1 MLAAQ
6 QRRPTIRKETVSG
19 HGYAWRGR
27 GRCFGKRLRRKIGA
41 NGQAKARRDCQ
52 CEILW
57 SGRKFKGFD
66 VRGGFAFLLRLFP
79 GRDGFAERAGV
90 LAVESARDRLR
101 EGVMAQI
108 IGQHGSPGHR
118 LEENPVQPNG
128 TGQRQHENKFGQP
141 RQHRSKARRK
151 ESPLSRPR
159 IGKLEFSAKRGWS
172 Y

>member
-19 HGYAWRGR
+19 HGYARRGR

-90 LAVESARDRLR
+90 LAVESASHRL
-101 EGVMAQI
+101 GNGIMAQVVRE
-108 IGQHGSPGHR
+108 HGSPGHR
-118 LEENPVQPNG
+118 LEESPVQPDG
-128 TGQRQHENKFGQP
+128 TGQSQHENKFSQS
-141 RQHRSKARRK
+141 RQHERQARRN
-151 ESPLSRPR
+151 EPPLSRPR